1 MRTQK
6 LSSGNFRVVISDGT
20 DENGKRIFKSFTAD
34 AEWKAIKMAE
44 DYKNQQKQPKAA
56 KKRQPRRTVPDTSY
70 SRKGVTLAKAF
81 RNYIDTR
88 TNVIEPTTLLVYSQ
102 IAANSFQS
110 IMDMPLDEL
119 TTLDIQAAVNE
130 ESKRVSPKYVKNAYG
145 LLRSV
150 LKMHEVDLKL
160 DSVKLPKLRKKDKEL
175 PPFETVYAIVKGTD
189 SELPVLLAAWLSL
202 RIGEVIGLQFRD
214 VDREKHSIHVRRTI
228 IHTKDGYEVR
238 ESCKTEKSDRCIHVP
253 DYLLHLIMQQ
263 PHKSDTDF
271 IIPHSRKSVY
281 SKFKRLMA
289 KHDIDMTFH
298 NLRSLNASVMLM
310 LGVPDKYAM
319 ERGGWSTDNI
329 LKSVYQQTF
338 SSERERVDDLIDNYF
353 SGIVSAENAGT
364 NAALQP

>member
-44 DYKNQQKQPKAA
+44 DYKSQQKQPQTA

-202 RIGEVIGLQFRD
+202 RIGEVIALQFRD
-214 VDREKHSIHVRRTI
+214 IDPEKHTIKVRRTI
-228 IHTKDGYEVR
+228 IHTDNGAEVR
-238 ESCKTEKSDRCIHVP
+238 EHCKTEGSTRDLQLPEYLYQMVMALPHESD
-253 DYLLHLIMQQ
+253 
-263 PHKSDTDF
+263 SEF
-271 IIPHSRKSVY
+271 IVKYSRKALY
-281 SKFKRLMA
+281 SRFKRLMT
-289 KHDIDMTFH
+289 KNGYSQMTYHD
-298 NLRSLNASVMLM
+298 LRRLNASVMLM

-319 ERGGWSTDNI
+319 VRGGWSTDHV
-329 LKSVYQQTF
+329 LKAVYQQTF
-338 SSERERVDDLIDNYF
+338 SDERKRVDSMIDDYF
-353 SGIVSAENAGT
+353 DGIIRGIAR
-364 NAALQP
+364 